1 VETNADQINNITTQ
15 VKGSTLE
22 IGSIGLKDTEEL
34 NIFITVPEVSSIE
47 ANGAAE
53 VESIGTI
60 SAENLII
67 SASGASEVSMT
78 LDVVSL
84 ETSVS
89 GAADLTLDGTAINH
103 LCNVSGAANL
113 SARDLQTEKCDI
125 TVSGA
130 ASAQVY
136 VKDEIKGDVS
146 GAGHLDYTG
155 NPENRLMLVNDA
167 SVNTGN
173 DMEEVE
179 VNIGGLNIEVNEG
192 EDTIRVKAGNHIII
206 VDDEG
211 DVKYEK
217 CKKYKFNGH
226 WAGFDLGFAGYVN
239 GNFNTDF
246 GKEFE
251 YLDLRQEK
259 SSAVGINFFEQ
270 NIRLSKNQKWGM
282 VTGLGLTFNDYKF
295 SRPTYLSMD
304 SSALEGYIYDNISI
318 RKSKLSIMYMSLPVL
333 FEFQTNPW
341 CKKNSFHINAGMIV
355 SARLLSHTKVYYNE
369 FNKEYTLTQYNPETE
384 SYEDVYTSV
393 SPDYAK
399 VKNYDDWFLQP
410 FKFDATVRVGWGF
423 LNLFATVSVNEL
435 FREGKGPELYPWS
448 AGISLINF

>member
-1 VETNADQINNITTQ
+1 MIDNVTTE
-15 VKGSTLE
+15 VRGSTLE
-22 IGSIGLKDTEEL
+22 ISSKGLKDTDEL
-34 NIFITVPEVSSIE
+34 NIYITIPEVKSIE
-47 ANGAAE
+47 TSGAAE
-53 VESIGTI
+53 LESEG
-60 SAENLII
+60 II
-67 SASGASEVSMT
+67 SSNDLWVTCSGASNVDLSM
-78 LDVVSL
+78 DAVNL

-89 GAADLTLDGTAINH
+89 GAAELTLEGTATNH
-103 LCNVSGAANL
+103 KSDVSGAASL
-113 SARDLQTEKCDI
+113 HATDLQTEKSNI

-130 ASAQVY
+130 ASAHINA
-136 VKDEIKGDVS
+136 KDEITGDVS

-155 NPENRLMLVNDA
+155 NPENRLMVVNEA
-167 SVNTGN
+167 SVYTNQEDT
-173 DMEEVE
+173 VK

-192 EDTIRVKAGNHIII
+192 TDTIRIKAGNHILI
-206 VDDEG
+206 VDEDG

-239 GNFNTDF
+239 DHFNTDF
-246 GKEFE
+246 GKEYE
-251 YLDLRQEK
+251 YMDLRQEK

-304 SSALEGYIYDNISI
+304 SSSLEGYLYDNISI

-341 CKKNSFHINAGMIV
+341 CKKNSFHIGIGMIT

-369 FNKEYTLTQYNPETE
+369 FNKDYTLTQYDPVTDQ
-384 SYEDVYTSV
+384 YQDVYTST

-399 VKNYDDWFLQP
+399 VHNYDDWFLQP
-410 FKFDATVRVGWGF
+410 FKFDATVRIGWGI

-435 FREGKGPELYPWS
+435 FRQGKGPELYPWS